1 MASQLGDGTPVAC
14 AIPAERRGE
23 ILQQLAALA
32 CNAANAQIDGL
43 TTRLSEALLR
53 ASAAC
58 IDPADA
64 RMHFGAANLL
74 KKNRYPFYY
83 VVSERL
89 GSILA
94 QEIRIAAN
102 PELPPDDG
110 GDAPPTLDPE
120 VEIDKRLSVVKVSRA
135 IENEH
140 ADRLH
145 ALGMRLGCLL
155 GRAPLIT
162 AENPFRPHLF
172 LAVVH
177 DAWCEFQPDTKS
189 HHVVF
194 PLLGPDLC
202 LDMGPILHA
211 LNTALIKLGVMPQ
224 LLQVSRDAAGV
235 ATTAIAVEEPD
246 NDELLPRLRRLFP
259 DREKKPADRPL
270 SGGFPSL
277 FDDDAVVASVARNAL
292 LGYLTGFDKHRA
304 GPPPAGLLDE
314 IRRNA
319 PRDALSETDDNVL
332 RLLAKVF
339 EVVQAD
345 PRIAPELQ
353 KPLRELQLPAL
364 KAALADQAFFFKRTH
379 PPRRAVELLVGLC
392 GGWEAG
398 RGVSDPLYLL
408 IERSIHRIAQDG
420 DRRPAVFAEVVA
432 DLEAYQQREQT
443 AAAQMLSASITSALQ
458 QEKMLE
464 AERAARHE
472 VALRI
477 GTGEVVAFVEAFLQN
492 RWVPVLTLAYS
503 VKDEKPQAVDNALK
517 TMDDLVWSVKPKIT
531 PEERKEL
538 LSRLPS
544 IVASINKWLDVIRWN
559 DEARAKFFSD
569 LAKCHASIVRAPLE
583 LSPERQMQMALAVA
597 KHATE
602 RRLRKQANAVPEPAP
617 DEFDALV
624 AGLEQGNWV
633 EFGREDRTRRLRLGW
648 ISPLCNLYVFATHER
663 REALS
668 LTAQEL
674 AKAIREGRAHV
685 VPGAG
690 LVGKAL
696 AQALGVDRG
705 GANAANA
712 AMNTSDKSAA

>member
-1 MASQLGDGTPVAC
+1 MASQLGGGNPVAC
-14 AIPAERRGE
+14 TIPAERRGE
-23 ILQQLAALA
+23 ILRELAALA
-32 CNAANAQIDGL
+32 SNAANAQIDSL

-58 IDPADA
+58 IDPAEA
-64 RMHFGAANLL
+64 RLRFNAAALL

-89 GSILA
+89 GAVLA
-94 QEIRIAAN
+94 QEIRMAAN
-102 PELPPDDG
+102 PELPPEDG
-110 GDAPPTLDPE
+110 SEAPPTLDPD
-120 VEIDKRLSVVKVSRA
+120 VEIDKRLSLVKASRA

-155 GRAPLIT
+155 GRTPLIT

-177 DAWCEFQPDTKS
+177 DAWCEFQPDTRS
-189 HHVVF
+189 HHAVF
-194 PLLGPDLC
+194 PLLGPELC
-202 LDMGPILHA
+202 FDMGPVLHA
-211 LNTALIKLGVMPQ
+211 VNSALVKLGVMPQ
-224 LLQVSRDAAGV
+224 LMQVSRDANGV
-235 ATTAIAVEEPD
+235 ATAAAVEEPD

-259 DREKKPADRPL
+259 DREGKPADRPL
-270 SGGFPSL
+270 TGGFPSL

-314 IRRNA
+314 IRRSA
-319 PRDALSETDDNVL
+319 PRDALSETDDHVL
-332 RLLAKVF
+332 RLLARIF

-353 KPLRELQLPAL
+353 KSLLELQLPAL
-364 KAALADQAFFFKRTH
+364 KAALSDQAFFFKRNH

-392 GGWEAG
+392 GGWETQ
-398 RGVSDPLYLL
+398 RGLSDPLYLL
-408 IERSIHRIAQDG
+408 IERSIARIAQEG

-432 DLEAYQQREQT
+432 DLEAYRQREQT
-443 AAAQMLSASITSALQ
+443 AAAQTLAAPIAGALQ
-458 QEKMLE
+458 REKMLE

-477 GTGEVVAFVEAFLQN
+477 GTGEVVAFVEAFLQD

-503 VKDEKPQAVDNALK
+503 VKDEKPQALDNALK

-531 PEERKEL
+531 PEERKKL

-544 IVASINKWLDVIRWN
+544 IVASLNKWLDVIRWN

-569 LAKCHASIVRAPLE
+569 LAKCHASIVRAPVE
-583 LSPERQMQMALAVA
+583 LSPERQVQMALAVA
-597 KHATE
+597 KHAAE
-602 RRLRKQANAVPEPAP
+602 RRLRKEAGAAPEPAP
-617 DEFDALV
+617 DEFDTLV

-633 EFGREDRTRRLRLGW
+633 DFGREDRTRRLRLGW
-648 ISPLCNLYVFATHER
+648 VSPLRNLYVFATHER

-685 VPGAG
+685 APGAG
-690 LVGKAL
+690 LIGKAL

-705 GANAANA
+705 GADAANA
-712 AMNTSDKSAA
+712 GSGPSDKSAA

>member
-1 MASQLGDGTPVAC
+1 MLAS
-14 AIPAERRGE
+14 
-23 ILQQLAALA
+23 
-32 CNAANAQIDGL
+32 NAANAQIDGL

-64 RMHFGAANLL
+64 RLHFGAANLL

-89 GSILA
+89 GAVLT
-94 QEIRIAAN
+94 QEVGMAAN

-120 VEIDKRLSVVKVSRA
+120 VEIDKRLSLVKVSRA

-155 GRAPLIT
+155 GRHPLIT
-162 AENPFRPHLF
+162 AENPFRPHVF

-194 PLLGPDLC
+194 PLLGPELC

-211 LNTALIKLGVMPQ
+211 LNTALIKLGIMPQ
-224 LLQVSRDAAGV
+224 LVQASRDADGV
-235 ATTAIAVEEPD
+235 AAAGEIEDPE
-246 NDELLPRLRRLFP
+246 NEELLPRLRRLFP
-259 DREKKPADRPL
+259 DRERKTADRPL

-345 PRIAPELQ
+345 SRIAPELQ
-353 KPLRELQLPAL
+353 KILRELQLPAL
-364 KAALADQAFFFKRTH
+364 KAAMADQTFFFKRSH
-379 PPRRAVELLVGLC
+379 PPRRAIELLVGLC
-392 GGWEAG
+392 GGWEPG
-398 RGVSDPLYLL
+398 LGQSDPLYLL
-408 IERSIHRIAQDG
+408 IERSIHRIAQDA

-443 AAAQMLSASITSALQ
+443 AATQTLTASIASALQ

-472 VALRI
+472 VGLRI
-477 GTGEVVAFVEAFLQN
+477 GTGEVVAFVEAFLQE

-503 VKDEKPQAVDNALK
+503 VKEEKPQAVDNALK

-538 LSRLPS
+538 LSKLPA
-544 IVASINKWLDVIRWN
+544 IVASLNKWLDVIRWN
-559 DEARAKFFSD
+559 DDARTKFFSD
-569 LAKCHASIVRAPLE
+569 LAKCHASIVRAPVE
-583 LSPERQMQMALAVA
+583 LSPERQLQMALAVA

-633 EFGREDRTRRLRLGW
+633 DFGREDRTRRLRLGW
-648 ISPLCNLYVFATHER
+648 VSPLRNLYVFATHER

-685 VPGAG
+685 APGAG
-690 LVGKAL
+690 LIGKGL
-696 AQALGVDRG
+696 AQALGVERG
-705 GANAANA
+705 QANASNADANMA
-712 AMNTSDKSAA
+712 DKSAA

>member
-1 MASQLGDGTPVAC
+1 MASQLGDGAPVAC

-23 ILQQLAALA
+23 ILQELARLA
-32 CNAANAQIDGL
+32 SNAANVQIDGL
-43 TTRLSEALLR
+43 TSRLSEALLR

-58 IDPADA
+58 LDPADA
-64 RMHFGAANLL
+64 RLHFNAANLL

-89 GSILA
+89 GAVLA
-94 QEIRIAAN
+94 QEILMAAN

-110 GDAPPTLDPE
+110 GDAPPSLDPE
-120 VEIDKRLSVVKVSRA
+120 VEIDKRLSLVKVSRS

-155 GRAPLIT
+155 GRSPLIT
-162 AENPFRPHLF
+162 AENPFRPHVF

-194 PLLGPDLC
+194 PLLGPELC

-211 LNTALIKLGVMPQ
+211 LNTALVKLGVMPQ
-224 LLQVSRDAAGV
+224 LLQVNRDAKGV
-235 ATTAIAVEEPD
+235 ATTAVVEEPD

-259 DREKKPADRPL
+259 NREQKPADRPL

-314 IRRNA
+314 IRRSA
-319 PRDALSETDDNVL
+319 PRDALSETDDHVL

-364 KAALADQAFFFKRTH
+364 KAALADQTFFFKRNH
-379 PPRRAVELLVGLC
+379 PPRRAVELLVGLS
-392 GGWEAG
+392 GGWEAS
-398 RGVSDPLYLL
+398 RGASDPLYLL
-408 IERSIHRIAQDG
+408 IERCIQRIARDG
-420 DRRPAVFAEVVA
+420 DDRPAVFAEVVA

-443 AAAQMLSASITSALQ
+443 AATQTLNSSIAGALQ

-477 GTGEVVAFVEAFLQN
+477 GTGEVIAFVEAFLQD

-503 VKDEKPQAVDNALK
+503 VREEKPQALDNALK

-538 LSRLPS
+538 ISKLPS
-544 IVASINKWLDVIRWN
+544 IVAALNKWLDVIRWN

-569 LAKCHASIVRAPLE
+569 LAKCHASIVRAPVE
-583 LSPERQMQMALAVA
+583 LSPERQLQMALAVA

-602 RRLRKQANAVPEPAP
+602 RRLRKQANAAPEPAP

-633 EFGREDRTRRLRLGW
+633 DFGREDRTRRLRLGW
-648 ISPLCNLYVFATHER
+648 VSPLRNLYVFATHER

-674 AKAIREGRAHV
+674 AKALREGRAHIA
-685 VPGAG
+685 PGAG
-690 LVGKAL
+690 LIGKAL
-696 AQALGVDRG
+696 AQALGVD
-705 GANAANA
+705 AANSTNANNAANS
-712 AMNTSDKSAA
+712 SDKSAA